1 MKTMF
6 SIFKKNPTKNQFSII
21 IQNLKNILINK
32 YPRYTG
38 IDEKTS
44 QDYYNKWIIDDNKE
58 KIIENFEEIIE
69 HIYIISTNTIT
80 QEAIS
85 IYLQILDI
93 YNEKINI
100 IYGFS

>member
-1 MKTMF
+1 MF
-6 SIFKKNPTKNQFSII
+6 SIFKRNPTKNQFITI

-38 IDEKTS
+38 IDVKTVN
-44 QDYYNKWIIDDNKE
+44 DYYIKWINEDNKE
-58 KIIENFEEIIE
+58 KVIENFEEIIE
-69 HIYIISTNTIT
+69 HIYIISTNSIT
-80 QEAIS
+80 QESIN